1 MNANVGIAREIREK
15 CGIKSV
21 HRAKRLILK
30 ALDKFKLNLKGLTV
44 LTEAA
49 SGNYIFTPI
58 IAALAGAEKV
68 HAVTRDSRYA
78 SAEQVIRNTL
88 LLANYC
94 GISDRLEIRISLSP
108 EIIGQADIVTNLGFV
123 RPINKEFISHMKETA
138 VIPLM
143 YETWEY
149 REEDLDLAECWGRG
163 IPVLGTNEGTEELE
177 TFGYIGYLAMKL
189 AFELDIEVFK
199 SKVVV
204 VGGGYFGKST
214 VNAFTNA
221 GAKVVNFRITE
232 GDILHS
238 EKAKDELSNC
248 DLLVFV
254 EHELRD
260 LILGEGGQLTVSEL
274 LSINPG
280 ISIVHI
286 AGGVDKEAIQK
297 AQIPCRP
304 VHLASSGYM
313 SVTTGYLGPKPII
326 DLHTAGLKVG
336 EVLARARLKKLSV
349 TGSEKAALNDA
360 PAQCF
365 NDEQKKRYGQYRLT
379 ALGHNAP
386 KK

>member
-1 MNANVGIAREIREK
+1 MSMYEIAREIQEK

-21 HRAKRLILK
+21 YRAKRLI
-30 ALDKFKLNLKGLTV
+30 DESIDRFELNLNNLTV

-68 HAVTRDSRYA
+68 HAVTKDSRYA
-78 SAEQVIRNTL
+78 LAEQVIRNTY
-88 LLANYC
+88 LLAEYYEV
-94 GISDRLEIRISLSP
+94 GGLIEIDTSLTP
-108 EIIGQADIVTNLGFV
+108 EVIGQADIVTNLGFV

-149 REEDLDLAECWGRG
+149 RKEDLDLTECRRKG
-163 IPVLGTNEGTEELE
+163 IPVLGTNERAKELE
-177 TFGYIGYLAMKL
+177 TFNYIGYLAIKL

-199 SKVVV
+199 SKVIV

-238 EKAKDELSNC
+238 EKAKNELSNC
-248 DLLVFV
+248 DLLVFA
-254 EHELRD
+254 EHQSRD
-260 LILGEGGQLTVSEL
+260 IILGEGGQLTVSEL
-274 LSINPG
+274 LSINPS

-286 AGGVDKEAIQK
+286 AGRVDKEAIQK
-297 AQIPCRP
+297 AQIPYCP
-304 VHLASSGYM
+304 SQLAPPGHM
-313 SVTTGYLGPKPII
+313 SVGTDHLGPKPII
-326 DLHTAGLKVG
+326 DLHAAGLKVG
-336 EVLARARLKKLSV
+336 EALVKARLAGLAPIIAERKVLQ
-349 TGSEKAALNDA
+349 ALPLAMD
-360 PAQCF
+360 F
-365 NDEQKKRYGQYRLT
+365 SDSQKNLAGFR
-379 ALGHNAP
+379 
-386 KK
+386 